1 MRWGTYRSRI
11 DGEPHAALLVDGQ
24 LHALPGN
31 EQLLDLVAEAPSALR
46 AAADRAVSQPFEV
59 VAADDCELLAPV
71 PQPPCVRDFMA
82 FENHYVDTRKGL
94 GLAVEPIFYEQP
106 CFYFQN
112 PAAVIGPSGDVP
124 RAPGTEAYDY
134 ELEVAAVIT
143 GRARDLT
150 VGEAPAHVAGY
161 MVLCDWSARDLQAKE
176 TVFGNGPVK
185 GKDTATSLGP
195 YLVTPDELEPYRAG
209 RGFDLTMTAEVNGAE
224 YSRGNWSSIYWSIPE
239 LLVFAS
245 RGTELRPGDVIGTGT
260 VGTGCIMELA
270 AVHGHERYPWLADGD
285 EVRLRVD
292 ELGEI
297 RGRIVPGAP
306 AEPLR

>member
-11 DGEPHAALLVDGQ
+11 DGQPHAALLLDGK
-24 LHALPGN
+24 LHALPGD
-31 EQLLDLVAEAPSALR
+31 EQLLDLLEEAPGALR
-46 AAADRAVSQPFEV
+46 DAAERAVSRPFEV

-71 PQPPCVRDFMA
+71 AQPPCVRDFMA
-82 FENHYVDTRKGL
+82 FENHYVGTRKGL

-112 PAAVIGPSGDVP
+112 PAAVIDPCADVP
-124 RAPGTEAYDY
+124 LAPGTEAYDY
-134 ELEVAAVIT
+134 ELEVAAVVG
-143 GRARDLT
+143 GRASNLT
-150 VGEAPAHVAGY
+150 VEAAQAHIAGY
-161 MVLCDWSARDLQAKE
+161 TMLCDWSARDLQAKE

-195 YLVTPDELEPYRAG
+195 YLVTPDGLEPYRVG
-209 RGFDLTMTAEVNGAE
+209 RGFDLTMTAEVNGVE

-239 LLVFAS
+239 LLAFAS

-270 AVHGHERYPWLADGD
+270 AVHGHERYPWLAAGD
-285 EVRLRVD
+285 EVRLQVD

-306 AEPLR
+306 VEPLR